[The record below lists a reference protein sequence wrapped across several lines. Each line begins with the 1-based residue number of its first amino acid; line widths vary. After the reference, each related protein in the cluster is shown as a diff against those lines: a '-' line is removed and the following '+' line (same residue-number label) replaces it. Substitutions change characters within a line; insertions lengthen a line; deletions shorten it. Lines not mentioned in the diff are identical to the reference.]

1 MFEGWNGRGF
11 AEVAD
16 VVLDARAVG
25 FSPIKGTRHIVQP
38 EARFDAAGPLGDR
51 RFCLVD
57 VRTRQ
62 VLRTVQNPSLLAV
75 VARMRGEALETI
87 LPDGSA
93 LTAVPDPTGETLT
106 CEYWGRAV
114 ELALTDGGH
123 DELFSAHLG
132 RPVRLAEAPRGGVV
146 FGQPLTIVATASLA
160 EVAGSAAVADRDE
173 VTGASNRAEAARGDG
188 VTDLFHRFRATLL
201 VDTDEPFA
209 EETWLGRVMT
219 VRGAPGADGLRV
231 RIGGPVPR
239 CAVIDLDP
247 ITGDR
252 DGRLLRTLAATRTTN
267 QAGEPFFGVYAE
279 VV

>member
-11 AEVAD
+11 AEVD
-16 VVLDARAVG
+16 DDVLDARAVG

-93 LTAVPDPTGETLT
+93 LTAVLETTGETLT
-106 CEYWGRAV
+106 CEYWGRTV

-123 DELFSAHLG
+123 DELFSEHLG
-132 RPVRLAEAPRGGVV
+132 WPVRLAEAPRGGVV

-160 EVAGSAAVADRDE
+160 EVAGSAGAADRAA
-173 VTGASNRAEAARGDG
+173 VARGDA

-201 VDTDEPFA
+201 IDTDEPFV
-209 EETWLGRVMT
+209 EEAWLGRVMT
-219 VRGAPGADGLRV
+219 VRGAPGADGLRL
-231 RIGGPVPR
+231 RIGGRVPR

-247 ITGDR
+247 TTGDR
-252 DGRLLRTLAATRTTN
+252 DGRLLRMLAATRTSN
-267 QAGEPFFGVYAE
+267 RAGEPLFGVYAE